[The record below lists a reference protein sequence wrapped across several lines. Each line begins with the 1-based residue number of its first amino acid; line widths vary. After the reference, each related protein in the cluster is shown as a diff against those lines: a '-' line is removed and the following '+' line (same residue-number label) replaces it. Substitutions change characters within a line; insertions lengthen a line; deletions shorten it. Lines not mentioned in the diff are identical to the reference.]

1 MIVHCENWGK
11 HVTADRDGKWNRL
24 FLGRRWAKNSR
35 SVKIWQKNRK
45 LLVKRKLLRWISL
58 ARRARIV
65 INEKEVREGTERRGE
80 GDTRDKNDGGFW
92 AAKAQKSVNDRFYV
106 CSFDTRSSH
115 LHRRR
120 LNRQLS
126 KHENQRWLSLSFM
139 MSLIVRSFNQKLHFF
154 YDYSTRAFNSICI
167 IECK

>member
-1 MIVHCENWGK
+1 MIVYYENWRK
-11 HVTADRDGKWNRL
+11 HVTGDRDGKWNRL

-106 CSFDTRSSH
+106 CSSDTRSSH

-120 LNRQLS
+120 LNRQFVEAWKSTTAFFVLYDVLNCAVIRS
-126 KHENQRWLSLSFM
+126 ETPFPLWL
-139 MSLIVRSFNQKLHFF
+139 
-154 YDYSTRAFNSICI
+154 
-167 IECK
+167 